1 MMHPEFSRQLHEERL
16 RDLERHWRSHG
27 VGAAGSWP
35 PGSRPGRSLR
45 RVVGR
50 TIVRIGTAIEAE
62 PRQPAASR

>member
-1 MMHPEFSRQLHEERL
+1 MMHPEISRQLHEERL
-16 RDLERHWRSHG
+16 RDLERHWRFRG
-27 VGAAGSWP
+27 VGAAGARQ

-62 PRQPAASR
+62 PRQPAATR